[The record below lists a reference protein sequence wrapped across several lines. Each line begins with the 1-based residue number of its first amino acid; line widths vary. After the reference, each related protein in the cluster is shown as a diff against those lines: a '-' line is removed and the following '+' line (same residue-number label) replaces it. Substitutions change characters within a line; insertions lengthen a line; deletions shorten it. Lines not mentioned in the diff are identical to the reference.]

1 MANEPGVV
9 GSFDAPEAA
18 ARAILQLKKAG
29 FTVHAAMPA
38 PFPAVVQALGKPR
51 SPIDF
56 ITLPGALLGMAL
68 GILLTVETS
77 LAWKLVTGGKPI
89 VSWPPFIIII
99 FELTVLVGSLVN
111 LVAVSVGAARGGRPS
126 AFPPHV
132 RFNRDRIGVYVA
144 SGDLRAAER
153 IVRDCGADEV
163 THAG

>member
-1 MANEPGVV
+1 MANERGVV
-9 GSFDAPEAA
+9 GSFDSPEAA
-18 ARAILQLKKAG
+18 ARAIAALKKAG
-29 FTVHAAMPA
+29 FTVHGAMPA
-38 PFPAVVQALGKPR
+38 PFPAVVAALGKPR
-51 SPIDF
+51 SPIDY
-56 ITLPGALLGMAL
+56 ITLPGALLGLVL

-111 LVAVSVGAARGGRPS
+111 LVAVSVGAARGGRPG

-132 RFNRDRIGVYVA
+132 RFNRDRVGVYAVG
-144 SGDLRAAER
+144 GDLAAAER
-153 IVRDCGADEV
+153 MMSDCGASEV